1 MLVKSSHIRPAKG
14 FFRSNRSRLLD
25 YLKSRAGA
33 SNNSF
38 VLLKGNVE
46 QYIYDDDQ
54 THPFSQDNTFWWATG
69 VDQPDVYALINV
81 GDGTT
86 RAYIP
91 VIEAFRKYWERIMEL
106 EEYGENFELDETHF
120 LPELEK
126 HISAANPDTIY
137 VLDGVNIYS
146 GNKALTAQFDWLK
159 NFRVNTTAL
168 YPCVNEIK
176 LKKSPEEIELLREAA
191 RIGSEAHVFVLQH
204 AKPGINESHLQTL
217 FRFYCGMHGPTVQ
230 QGYEEICAAGKNGA
244 VLHYIRN
251 NSHIEDG
258 QTVLLDAGTKINGYN
273 SDITVTFPINGKF
286 TEKQRQI
293 YEVVLKAHNA
303 VRDFVKAGVHWQDV
317 HITAEKVI
325 LEGLLALG
333 LVKGGTVEE
342 LWAKR
347 VCYYFF
353 PHGVG
358 HYLGTYVHDLIGDPL
373 KEKERR
379 DISQQNIRVYRKL
392 EESMVLTNEPGVYF
406 IPRLIE
412 KAKQDATLSEFFDF
426 EKIAAYA
433 DEIPGVRIEDMLVVH
448 ADHAE
453 GLTKVPR
460 TVEQI
465 ERCMAGQ
472 AWAN

>member
-1 MLVKSSHIRPAKG
+1 MLLKSSHVIPSKG
-14 FFRSNRSRLLD
+14 FFRANRSRLLE
-25 YLKSRAGA
+25 YLRNRAGA
-33 SNNSF
+33 SNSSL
-38 VLLKGNVE
+38 VLLKGNTEHYV
-46 QYIYDDDQ
+46 YDDDQ

-69 VDQPDVYALINV
+69 IDQPDVYTLINI

-106 EEYGENFELDETHF
+106 EEYAENFELDATHF
-120 LPELEK
+120 ITDLEK
-126 HISAANPDTIY
+126 HVSDAKPDTIY
-137 VLDGVNIYS
+137 VLDGTNIYS
-146 GNKALTAQFDWLK
+146 GKGALTAEFDWLK
-159 NFRVNTTAL
+159 NFTVNTSAL
-168 YPCVNEIK
+168 YPCVNEVK

-204 AKPGINESHLQTL
+204 AKPGVNESHLQTL

-244 VLHYIRN
+244 ILHYIRN
-251 NSHIEDG
+251 NCTVRDG
-258 QTVLLDAGTKINGYN
+258 QTVLLDAGAKINGYN

-286 TEKQRQI
+286 TERQRQI
-293 YEVVLKAHNA
+293 YEVVLQAHND
-303 VRDFVKAGVHWQDV
+303 VREFVKAGIHWQDAQ
-317 HITAEKVI
+317 ITAEKSI
-325 LEGLLALG
+325 LAGLLKLG

-347 VCYYFF
+347 ISYYFF

-379 DISQQNIRVYRKL
+379 NISHQNLRVYRRL
-392 EESMVLTNEPGVYF
+392 EANMVLTNEPGVYF
-406 IPRLIE
+406 IDRLLE
-412 KAKQDATLSEFFDF
+412 KAKNDSTISEHFDF
-426 EKIAAYA
+426 EKIAAYGE
-433 DEIPGVRIEDMLVVH
+433 EIPGVRIEDMLVIH
-448 ADHAE
+448 SDRAE

-465 ERCMAGQ
+465 EKCMAGQ
-472 AWAN
+472 PWNN